1 MNLGNA
7 IKMAFKSLATSKMRT
22 FLTMLGVIIGVLT
35 VALLTTV
42 TDGATAAVIG
52 NLKRESTMS
61 LILVNK
67 ETSVKTFDE
76 TIASAKQ
83 DEKLGAFDY
92 SVVIRNSANV
102 NSASKVVSI
111 MTGKDAN
118 GNPAPSE
125 YYKRGV
131 AVTTQIYAVRANYDI
146 VRNLKYEGEWLSED
160 GEIVVDREFIDV
172 FFGENVQTGD
182 VIGQTVKL
190 GGETLLSIKINTSSE
205 ATQSEIYNA
214 IRLTLAGYLS
224 LPINNL
230 SKLYNGTATPDE
242 ISEIYAD
249 IDAALSTIYQ
259 DENDGVYEI
268 RIAPTAFVADS
279 ALVSGFKLAL
289 MQAGITDENV
299 LDSVVVSDYF
309 DSSFEREYR
318 IVGVAEESSA
328 FSMNSSG
335 DMEET
340 LQSMGTEFAA
350 LTEAMARSAQGRVYM
365 LISDD
370 NARVIDQTTGSADN
384 LIIYGAYL
392 RYEDENAVADG
403 NIRIMMAFMRQG
415 YQIMSDILPVSMDS
429 VAALVNT
436 SMNVLTIMLTVISS
450 ISLVVGGIGIM
461 NIMLVAVS
469 ERTREIGIRKAI
481 GAKRSSI
488 LTQFLVEA
496 LIVSLLG
503 GAIGLLLSW
512 IGSLIIGAV
521 MGISLAM
528 PLWVIVMSVG
538 FCLVIGV
545 AFGMYPAIKASRLE
559 AIDALR
565 HD

>member
-384 LIIYGAYL
+384 LIIYRNAPGWYHPGRSGAFQL
-392 RYEDENAVADG
+392 G
-403 NIRIMMAFMRQG
+403 K
-415 YQIMSDILPVSMDS
+415 
-429 VAALVNT
+429 
-436 SMNVLTIMLTVISS
+436 NV
-450 ISLVVGGIGIM
+450 
-461 NIMLVAVS
+461 VAVFGELHPQILKAFDIKTS
-469 ERTREIGIRKAI
+469 VVACEVYLDAIPMPKNKAGKMQGAVQKSAYQAVTRDFAFVMDKA
-481 GAKRSSI
+481 
-488 LTQFLVEA
+488 VEA
-496 LIVSLLG
+496 QKLLATIQNVDKNLIQNVSVFDVYEGDKLPEGKKQIAVQVVIQSMEKTLTDKEIETLSTQILNFVSKAT
-503 GAIGLLLSW
+503 GA
-512 IGSLIIGAV
+512 
-521 MGISLAM
+521 
-528 PLWVIVMSVG
+528 
-538 FCLVIGV
+538 
-545 AFGMYPAIKASRLE
+545 E
-559 AIDALR
+559 LR
-565 HD
+565 K